1 MSAPGWREI
10 WPRLLQPRMLIM
22 LLLGFGCGLPFM
34 LVGNTL
40 GFWLRSTGVE
50 LSTIGFLSW
59 IGMAYTLKFL
69 WAPLIDRVPA
79 PLLGQLGRRRGWLLL
94 SQAAVLIGLLGMAI
108 LGPAAGLWLFG
119 ALALLAAF
127 ASATQDIVV
136 DAWRIESAASSEE
149 QALLSTLYQ
158 MGYRA
163 ALLTTDALIFLVA
176 DPLGWPMAYGLMAL
190 LMVFALGAALGAR
203 EPASAQVPVTPL
215 WTLRGLQ
222 DALVGPF
229 LAFFRQHRQWAL
241 LILVAISSY
250 RLADFVMG
258 PMANP
263 LYADLGIDPTT
274 IGTVRGSVGL
284 VATLAGTA
292 LAGICALRFG
302 LVATLLIGALLG
314 PLSNLGFSALAL
326 SGGDGT
332 VFALVM
338 ATDNFSAG
346 FAGIALIAWM
356 SSLTQSGYTATQYAL
371 LSSFY
376 ALPGKFLKGFS
387 GTIVDALAVSRSLPE
402 AYAWFFAGTA
412 VLALP
417 VLLLCVWLLR
427 RHRPIEATG
436 PAPLLR

>member
-1 MSAPGWREI
+1 MSAPRWRDV

-79 PLLGQLGRRRGWLLL
+79 PLLGRLGRRRGWLLL
-94 SQAAVLIGLLGMAI
+94 SQMAVLVGLLGMAI
-108 LGPAAGLWLFG
+108 LGPGAGLWLFG

-136 DAWRIESAASSEE
+136 DAWRIESAESNEE
-149 QALLSTLYQ
+149 QALLSTVYQ

-176 DPLGWPMAYGLMAL
+176 DPLGWPLAYGLMAL

-203 EPASAQVPVTPL
+203 EPAGATGPDTPL
-215 WTLRGLQ
+215 WTLRGLH
-222 DALVGPF
+222 DALLGPF
-229 LAFFRQHRQWAL
+229 LAFFREHRQWAL
-241 LILVAISSY
+241 LILVAISGY

-274 IGTVRGSVGL
+274 IGTIRGSVGL
-284 VATLAGTA
+284 VATLTGTA

-302 LVATLLIGALLG
+302 LVATLLTGALLG

-338 ATDNFSAG
+338 AIDNFSAG

-376 ALPGKFLKGFS
+376 ALPGKVLKGFS
-387 GTIVDALAVSRSLPE
+387 GTIVEALAVGRSLPE

-412 VLALP
+412 LLALP
-417 VLLLCVWLLR
+417 VVLLCVWLLR

-436 PAPLLR
+436 

>member
-1 MSAPGWREI
+1 MSAPGWRGV
-10 WPRLLQPRMLIM
+10 WPQLRQPRMLVM

-59 IGMAYTLKFL
+59 VGMAYTLKFL

-79 PLLGQLGRRRGWLLL
+79 PLLGRFGRRRGWLLL
-94 SQAAVLIGLLGMAI
+94 AQAAVLLGLMGMAV
-108 LGPAAGLWLFG
+108 LGPGAGLWLFG
-119 ALALLAAF
+119 ALALVAAF

-136 DAWRIESAASSEE
+136 DAWRIESAASNEE
-149 QALLSTLYQ
+149 QALLSTVYQ

-176 DPLGWPMAYGLMAL
+176 APLGWPLAYGLMAAL
-190 LMVFALGAALGAR
+190 LLLAIVATLRAQ
-203 EPASAQVPVTPL
+203 EPASASLDTATPL
-215 WTLRGLQ
+215 WTARGLY
-222 DALVGPF
+222 DALLGPF
-229 LAFFRQHRQWAL
+229 IAFFREHRQWAL

-263 LYADLGIDPTT
+263 LYADIGIDTAM
-274 IGTVRGSVGL
+274 IGTVRGSIGL
-284 VATLAGTA
+284 IATLSGTA
-292 LAGICALRFG
+292 IAGLCAMRYG
-302 LVATLLIGALLG
+302 LVATLLTGAILG
-314 PLSNLGFSALAL
+314 PLSNVGFSVLAL
-326 SGGDGT
+326 SGADPV
-332 VFALVM
+332 VFAVVM
-338 ATDNFSAG
+338 AIDNFSAG

-376 ALPGKFLKGFS
+376 ALPGKFLKGLS
-387 GTIVDALAVSRSLPE
+387 GMAVEALAVGRSLPE

-412 VLALP
+412 LLALP
-417 VLLLCVWLLR
+417 VIVLCVWLLR
-427 RHRPIEATG
+427 HHRPVG
-436 PAPLLR
+436 

>member
-1 MSAPGWREI
+1 
-10 WPRLLQPRMLIM
+10 MLVM

-59 IGMAYTLKFL
+59 VGMAYTLKFL

-79 PLLGQLGRRRGWLLL
+79 PLLGRFGRRRGWLLL
-94 SQAAVLIGLLGMAI
+94 AQAAVLLGLMGMAV
-108 LGPAAGLWLFG
+108 LGPEAGLWLFG
-119 ALALLAAF
+119 ALALVAAF

-136 DAWRIESAASSEE
+136 DAWRIESAASNEE
-149 QALLSTLYQ
+149 QALLSTVYQ

-176 DPLGWPMAYGLMAL
+176 APLGWPLAYGLMATL
-190 LMVFALGAALGAR
+190 LLLAILATLKAQEPTSAR
-203 EPASAQVPVTPL
+203 LDTATPL
-215 WTLRGLQ
+215 WTAHGLY
-222 DALVGPF
+222 DAVLGPF
-229 LAFFRQHRQWAL
+229 IAFFRQHRQWAL

-263 LYADLGIDPTT
+263 LYADIGIDTT
-274 IGTVRGSVGL
+274 MIGTVRGSIGL
-284 VATLAGTA
+284 IATLSGTA
-292 LAGICALRFG
+292 IAGLCAMRYG
-302 LVATLLIGALLG
+302 LVATLLAGAVLG
-314 PLSNLGFSALAL
+314 PLSNLGFSVLAL
-326 SGGDGT
+326 SGPDPG
-332 VFALVM
+332 VFAVVM
-338 ATDNFSAG
+338 AIDNFSAG

-376 ALPGKFLKGFS
+376 ALPGKLLKGFS
-387 GTIVDALAVSRSLPE
+387 GVAVETLAVGRSLPE

-412 VLALP
+412 LLALP
-417 VLLLCVWLLR
+417 VIVLCVWLLR
-427 RHRPIEATG
+427 QHRPVG
-436 PAPLLR
+436 

>member
-1 MSAPGWREI
+1 MSRITWREV
-10 WPRLLQPRMLIM
+10 WPQLRQPRMLVM

-40 GFWLRSTGVE
+40 GFWLRSSGIE

-59 IGMAYTLKFL
+59 AGMAYTLKFL

-79 PLLGQLGRRRGWLLL
+79 PLLGHFGRRRGWLLL
-94 SQAAVLIGLLGMAI
+94 SQAAVLIGLLGMALI
-108 LGPAAGLWLFG
+108 GPTGGLWMFG
-119 ALALLAAF
+119 ILALLAAF

-136 DAWRIESAASSEE
+136 DAWRIESAANNEE

-158 MGYRA
+158 MGYRT

-176 DPLGWPMAYGLMAL
+176 EPLGWPLAYALMAAL
-190 LMVFALGAALGAR
+190 LAFAILAAIAAK
-203 EPASAQVPVTPL
+203 EPLAAGLASTPL

-222 DALVGPF
+222 DALLGPF
-229 LAFFRQHRQWAL
+229 ITFFREHRQWAL

-263 LYADLGIDPTT
+263 LYADLGISPTT

-284 VATLAGTA
+284 IATLSGTA
-292 LAGICALRFG
+292 IAGLCAIRFG
-302 LVATLLIGALLG
+302 LVATLLVGALLG
-314 PLSNLGFSALAL
+314 PLSNLGFSVLAL
-326 SGGDGT
+326 SSGDT
-332 VFALVM
+332 SVFAAVM
-338 ATDNFSAG
+338 AVDNFSAG
-346 FAGIALIAWM
+346 FASIALIAWM

-387 GTIVDALAVSRSLPE
+387 GYAVETLAIGRSLPE

-412 VLALP
+412 TLAIP
-417 VLLLCVWLLR
+417 VILLCVSLLR
-427 RHRPIEATG
+427 RHA
-436 PAPLLR
+436 PAN

>member
-1 MSAPGWREI
+1 
-10 WPRLLQPRMLIM
+10 M

-59 IGMAYTLKFL
+59 VGMAYTLKFL

-79 PLLGQLGRRRGWLLL
+79 PLVGHLGRRRGWLLL
-94 SQAAVLIGLLGMAI
+94 AQFAVLLGLLGMAL

-119 ALALLAAF
+119 TLALVAAF

-136 DAWRIESAASSEE
+136 DAWRIESAASNEE
-149 QALLSTLYQ
+149 QALLSTVYQ

-163 ALLTTDALIFLVA
+163 ALLTTDALIFLIA
-176 DPLGWPMAYGLMAL
+176 APLGWPLAYGLMAAL
-190 LMVFALGAALGAR
+190 LLFAIVATLRAR
-203 EPASAQVPVTPL
+203 EPASARQESMTPL
-215 WTLRGLQ
+215 WTLRGLHE
-222 DALVGPF
+222 ALLGPF
-229 LAFFRQHRQWAL
+229 IAFFREHRQWAL
-241 LILVAISSY
+241 LILVAISGY

-263 LYADLGIDPTT
+263 LYADLGIDTAM
-274 IGTVRGSVGL
+274 IGMVRGSIGL
-284 VATLAGTA
+284 LATLSGTA
-292 LAGICALRFG
+292 IAGLCAMRYG
-302 LVATLLIGALLG
+302 LVATLLAGALLG

-326 SGGDGT
+326 SGGDAFT
-332 VFALVM
+332 FAVVM
-338 ATDNFSAG
+338 TIDNFSAG

-376 ALPGKFLKGFS
+376 ALPGKFLKGLS
-387 GTIVDALAVSRSLPE
+387 GMTVDALAVGRSLPE

-417 VLLLCVWLLR
+417 VVLLCVWLLR
-427 RHRPIEATG
+427 RHRPG
-436 PAPLLR
+436 G

>member
-1 MSAPGWREI
+1 MIRRSWRDI
-10 WPRLLQPRMLIM
+10 WPLLRQPRMLVM

-79 PLLGQLGRRRGWLLL
+79 PGLGRLGRRRGWLLL
-94 SQAAVLIGLLGMAI
+94 AQGAVLIGLLGMAA

-119 ALALLAAF
+119 VLALLAAF

-149 QALLSTLYQ
+149 QALLSTVYQ

-163 ALLTTDALIFLVA
+163 ALLATDALIFLVA
-176 DPLGWPMAYGLMAL
+176 APLGWPLAYGLMASL
-190 LMVFALGAALGAR
+190 LVFAILATLAAQ
-203 EPASAQVPVTPL
+203 EPTGGHRIPVLPL
-215 WTLRGLQ
+215 WTLHGLR
-222 DALVGPF
+222 DAVFGPF
-229 LAFFRQHRQWAL
+229 VAFFREHRQWAL

-263 LYADLGIDPTT
+263 LYADLGIDTVT
-274 IGTVRGSVGL
+274 IGAVRGSIGLAATLTGTAIAGLCAMRYGL
-284 VATLAGTA
+284 V
-292 LAGICALRFG
+292 I
-302 LVATLLIGALLG
+302 TLLTGAMLG

-326 SGGDGT
+326 SGGDRT
-332 VFALVM
+332 VFAVVM
-338 ATDNFSAG
+338 VIDNFSAG

-387 GTIVDALAVSRSLPE
+387 GVMVDTLAASRSLPE

-417 VLLLCVWLLR
+417 VVFLCLWLLR
-427 RHRPIEATG
+427 RNRPG
-436 PAPLLR
+436 G

>member
-1 MSAPGWREI
+1 MSASGWREV
-10 WPRLLQPRMLIM
+10 WPQLRQPRMLVM

-59 IGMAYTLKFL
+59 VGMAYTLKFL

-79 PLLGQLGRRRGWLLL
+79 PLLGRFGRRRGWLLL
-94 SQAAVLIGLLGMAI
+94 AQAAVLLGLMGMAV
-108 LGPAAGLWLFG
+108 LGPEAGLWLFG
-119 ALALLAAF
+119 ALALVAAF

-136 DAWRIESAASSEE
+136 DAWRIESAASDEE
-149 QALLSTLYQ
+149 QALLSTVYQ
-158 MGYRA
+158 MGYRT

-176 DPLGWPMAYGLMAL
+176 APLGWPLAYGLMAAL
-190 LMVFALGAALGAR
+190 LLLAILATLQAQ
-203 EPASAQVPVTPL
+203 EPASGRLDTATPL
-215 WTLRGLQ
+215 WTSRGLH
-222 DALVGPF
+222 DAVLGPF
-229 LAFFRQHRQWAL
+229 IAFFREHRQWAL

-263 LYADLGIDPTT
+263 LYADIGIDTAM

-284 VATLAGTA
+284 VATLSGTA
-292 LAGICALRFG
+292 IAGLCAMRYG
-302 LVATLLIGALLG
+302 LVATLLTGAVLG
-314 PLSNLGFSALAL
+314 PLSNLGFSVLAL
-326 SGGDGT
+326 SGGDPL
-332 VFALVM
+332 VFAVVM
-338 ATDNFSAG
+338 AIDNFSAG

-376 ALPGKFLKGFS
+376 ALPGKLLKGFS
-387 GTIVDALAVSRSLPE
+387 GMAVEALAVGRSLPE

-412 VLALP
+412 LLALP
-417 VLLLCVWLLR
+417 VIVLCVWLLR
-427 RHRPIEATG
+427 HHRPVG
-436 PAPLLR
+436 